1 MDQETLNHIKELTEK
16 VNQLLRERGSQ
27 EETEDPH
34 VTTRIPVTDL
44 TAYPELIEALPS
56 IEEDFFRSPLTDE
69 ERKNALYSCPKNNS
83 ITRYIH
89 SISVLIHQNQDTPI
103 PKGRAIGA
111 TLAANSGVST
121 DDIVSHAFWSNYSI
135 FDSYYRL
142 TRNSS
147 NNLTESILNLE

>member
-69 ERKNALYSCPKNNS
+69 ERKNALYSCPKNSSMN
-83 ITRYIH
+83 YIPPPLND
-89 SISVLIHQNQDTPI
+89 SASSAFYPI
-103 PKGRAIGA
+103 R
-111 TLAANSGVST
+111 
-121 DDIVSHAFWSNYSI
+121 W
-135 FDSYYRL
+135 
-142 TRNSS
+142 
-147 NNLTESILNLE
+147 

>member
-1 MDQETLNHIKELTEK
+1 MVIKAII
-16 VNQLLRERGSQ
+16 QA
-27 EETEDPH
+27 
-34 VTTRIPVTDL
+34 VTTYGDKL
-44 TAYPELIEALPS
+44 
-56 IEEDFFRSPLTDE
+56 
-69 ERKNALYSCPKNNS
+69 
-83 ITRYIH
+83 
-89 SISVLIHQNQDTPI
+89 
-103 PKGRAIGA
+103 AIGA

>member
-27 EETEDPH
+27 EEPEDPH

-44 TAYPELIEALPS
+44 TAYPELIEALLS
-56 IEEDFFRSPLTDE
+56 IEEDFFRIKRGEENRLCTVWNTD
-69 ERKNALYSCPKNNS
+69 
-83 ITRYIH
+83 
-89 SISVLIHQNQDTPI
+89 QDTPI

-121 DDIVSHAFWSNYSI
+121 DNIVSHAFWSNYSI

>member
-69 ERKNALYSCPKNNS
+69 ERKNALYSCPKN
-83 ITRYIH
+83 I
-89 SISVLIHQNQDTPI
+89 LIHQNQDTPI

>member
-1 MDQETLNHIKELTEK
+1 MDQETLNHIKDLTEK
-16 VNQLLRERGSQ
+16 VNQLLREKGSH
-27 EETEDPH
+27 EEPEDPH
-34 VTTRIPVTDL
+34 VTTRIPD
-44 TAYPELIEALPS
+44 
-56 IEEDFFRSPLTDE
+56 
-69 ERKNALYSCPKNNS
+69 
-83 ITRYIH
+83 
-89 SISVLIHQNQDTPI
+89 QDTPI